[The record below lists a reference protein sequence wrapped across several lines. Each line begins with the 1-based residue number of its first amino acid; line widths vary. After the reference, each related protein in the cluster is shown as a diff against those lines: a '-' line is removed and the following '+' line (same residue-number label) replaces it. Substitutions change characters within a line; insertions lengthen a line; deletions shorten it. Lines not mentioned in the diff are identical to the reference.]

1 MLGNDRNGVT
11 QPKKAFFCLLLSVL
25 LVFLGLAGRAV
36 MDVGQVEA
44 CWWAEVGLD
53 DPYGSLPMWVVL

>member
-1 MLGNDRNGVT
+1 MTGMGLLNPRK
-11 QPKKAFFCLLLSVL
+11 PFFCLLLSVL